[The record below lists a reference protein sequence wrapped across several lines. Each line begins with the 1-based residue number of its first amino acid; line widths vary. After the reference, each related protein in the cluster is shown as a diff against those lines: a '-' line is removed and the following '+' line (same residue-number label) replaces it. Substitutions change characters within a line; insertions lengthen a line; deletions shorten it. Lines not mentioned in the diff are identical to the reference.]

1 MPAPTDVLP
10 DRSPDGQ
17 PPPPAGDGPAAA
29 PGPEQP
35 ASGAPAEPAGGV
47 SQLMVAVGQLT
58 AHPGNV
64 REDLDLTPEF
74 CASVAEAGVRIP
86 LLITL
91 EADGGYR
98 VIEGHRRLAAA
109 VKAGLAEVPC
119 YLDPGRAGDQA
130 GQFLDMVI
138 ANSDSHRRN
147 FAPGEEAAALF
158 AAHQAGATRTRLRKA
173 TGRKAEQIKT
183 ALQAGGLSGETR
195 ARAAA
200 LDRDLTLDDL
210 ALLAEFGGDPEATDQ
225 LMEAIGHG
233 YAIEYV
239 AERIRQDRAEA
250 AEHERLRAE
259 LEAAGVPVTSDLP
272 AGAVRLTSLT
282 RDGEDLTPD
291 SHAGCPGRGVFF
303 PSWDLLHAVHYCTS
317 PEENGHTVRGL
328 LPRPPAADGV
338 AAALSET
345 RPDRPGDPDPDPDP
359 DRRLVIEGNKAWRA
373 AAEVRKRWLAAQLFA
388 RRSVPSDVARFV
400 ARQLLTMPDPLR
412 SGLAGAPSRLLF
424 SEITGQPAAGWLD
437 AADTTT
443 AGRVPLLM
451 LGPIATAYEQAMSD
465 GEGRNTWRLD
475 RYSPC
480 PRDEAGRYL
489 AFLGALGHQLTDI
502 EQAVADAAPYT
513 GGTAPADSLPADGD
527 PASPAAEPDP
537 AAEPV
542 PDGQDMTADADPG
555 APDSQ
560 PEDTDSRTEQAAA

>member
-10 DRSPDGQ
+10 DSSPDGQ
-17 PPPPAGDGPAAA
+17 PPPAGGDSAAAA
-29 PGPEQP
+29 PGPEQQ
-35 ASGAPAEPAGGV
+35 ASGPPAEPAGGV
-47 SQLMVAVGQLT
+47 SQLMIAVGQLA

-91 EADGGYR
+91 DAGGGYR

-109 VKAGLAEVPC
+109 VTAGLAEVPC

-147 FAPGEEAAALF
+147 FAPAEEAAALF

-173 TGRKAEQIKT
+173 TGRKADQIKT

-195 ARAAA
+195 ARAAE

-210 ALLAEFGGDPEATDQ
+210 ALLAEFGNDPEATDQ
-225 LMEAIGHG
+225 LLNAIRHG

-239 AERIRQDRAEA
+239 AERIRQDRTEA

-259 LEAAGVPVTSDLP
+259 LEAAGTPVTSDLP
-272 AGAVRLTSLT
+272 DGAVRLTSLT
-282 RDGEDLTPD
+282 RDGQDLTPD
-291 SHAGCPGRGVFF
+291 SHARCPGRGVFF

-317 PEENGHTVRGL
+317 PEDNGHTVRGL

-345 RPDRPGDPDPDPDP
+345 RPDQPGDPDP

-373 AAEVRKRWLAAQLFA
+373 AAEVRKRWLAASLFA
-388 RRSVPSDVARFV
+388 RRSAPGDVARFV

-412 SGLAGAPSRLLF
+412 SGLAAAPSRLLL
-424 SEITGQPAAGWLD
+424 SEITGQPAASWLD

-489 AFLGALGHQLTDI
+489 AFLGTLGYQLSDV
-502 EQAVADAAPYT
+502 EQAVADGAAYT
-513 GGTAPADSLPADGD
+513 GASPAESLPADGD

-537 AAEPV
+537 AGEPV
-542 PDGQDMTADADPG
+542 PDGQDVTVDADPG
-555 APDSQ
+555 DPDSQ
-560 PEDTDSRTEQAAA
+560 PEDTGGSTEQAAA